1 MKIQKNFFSLVTI
14 LITIVLVNQSFSQ
27 MSIGRF
33 VGFLDEM
40 FEADS
45 SFYLS
50 ADKMPEPIGGIEA
63 ITKNVVYPNFA
74 KQAGIQGKVFVTALI
89 DEKGNVTETDILK
102 GIGSGCDESA
112 AKAISAVKFTPGIK
126 NGKPVKVKITIPVMF
141 KLSDKDKQEAIE
153 QNKKHEMKLK
163 EAFDKDVYLSVD
175 KMPEPVGGLE
185 SIMSKIEYPK
195 EAKEAGIQGKVFV
208 AILIDESGNVAEAS
222 VQKGIGG
229 GCDEAA
235 LKAVQATK
243 FTPGILNDKKV
254 KVKVFIPVVF
264 KLQ

>member
-1 MKIQKNFFSLVTI
+1 
-14 LITIVLVNQSFSQ
+14 
-27 MSIGRF
+27 
-33 VGFLDEM
+33 M

-45 SFYLS
+45 AFYVS
-50 ADKMPEPIGGIEA
+50 ADKMPEPVGGIEA
-63 ITKNVVYPNFA
+63 IIKNVVYPELA
-74 KQAGIQGKVFVTALI
+74 KQAGIQGKVFVAALI
-89 DEKGNVTETDILK
+89 DEKGNVIETDILK

-112 AKAISAVKFTPGIK
+112 AKAISNVKFTPGMK

-153 QNKKHEMKLK
+153 QNKKHEKTLK
-163 EAFDKDVYLSVD
+163 EGFDKDVYLSVD

-185 SIMSKIEYPK
+185 AIMSKIVYPK
-195 EAKEAGIQGKVFV
+195 EAKESGTQGKVFV
-208 AILIDESGNVAEAS
+208 ALLIDESGNVAEAS
-222 VQKGIGG
+222 VQKGIGS

-235 LKAVQATK
+235 IAAIKSTK